1 MHDKLPKPIR
11 FTDEQEALIRD
22 LMKQV
27 GEKNFSGFLRQCVGS
42 LKMQSELIEPMAEGY
57 KFFVE
62 PYDKLFKKEF
72 QRYPAFY
79 KLWKERNKGLKRYER
94 FVEKISNI
102 EVSRIKPLLDTK
114 VGAKKKPRKRGR
126 PKN

>member
-1 MHDKLPKPIR
+1 MRDKPPKPIR
-11 FTDEQEALIRD
+11 FTDEQEALIRE

-57 KFFVE
+57 KLFLE

-72 QRYPAFY
+72 QKYPALY
-79 KLWKERNKGLKRYER
+79 KIWKERNKALNRYDR
-94 FVEKISNI
+94 FLEKISNI
-102 EVSRIKPLLDTK
+102 EIGRVKPLFDTK
-114 VGAKKKPRKRGR
+114 VGAKKKLRKRGR
-126 PKN
+126 PKA